1 MPEPVVVNVI
11 EATPVV
17 VEVTNPTPVVVEV
30 NPTVSAGQVEAVGA
44 EAFAQSLR
52 PTTVKT
58 SAYTASPGDY
68 VPVNISGGS
77 VPITVPSAPA
87 DKTRIG
93 VKIVAVSSTPG
104 STTATISRSG
114 TDVFNIEGG
123 GTSLTLSA
131 KFQGVIL
138 QYKASTGIWYVQ
150 TTDTPLNEA
159 LGAALLGTDGA
170 VGGPS
175 GSALS
180 SSVVSSSAVSKK
192 GQIYKATG
200 TNQQAEPV
208 PRIFYAQKPT
218 GGKDTANL
226 EAAFTTAVEAAESEP
241 NVRAMVKLAPA
252 VRYKTVNLHLPP
264 VLAFEGSGP
273 GILDPGATEAISLI
287 EPYEEC
293 EACLIVPEGH
303 RWAVRNMGFIARR
316 EFNADAIAI
325 ATTGRC
331 KWFDLS
337 SLTFLNFKG
346 SALRAGGYTL
356 WESVIAG
363 LHARGCGD
371 GTRRAV
377 YEVLDTSGSPAET
390 NNVTFRDCRGIFPH
404 GRAFYAYS
412 TAYSSSENEPG
423 IRWLSLE
430 GSGGEWLAGKSES
443 EAGPESYEPYPL
455 IVVDGFSDL
464 RISAQNIGAVMSGEA
479 SIELK
484 GSGLSVHSAR
494 GSIVGNRLGG
504 PVRLNNCRDV
514 RIEPNLWTFGHSS
527 ETPNHVETASN
538 CTHIT
543 CAPGQIVS
551 GSKYFEFANEGANPE
566 PPTPSGENS
575 RTRVRRTGGNI
586 TVSSTEWKSLAT
598 ILSAG
603 AESLDLVL
611 GGCYVGQ
618 YVELSIVG
626 QWANEAITGRFDIAV
641 VNATG
646 EVLRWVSSES
656 ATQAEFGI
664 PSMIGPSGATT
675 PMGAPVL
682 YGIQSGDLTE
692 GKIRFRPYAKVASA
706 GNKVLRAEAATP
718 LVLQAKN
725 LG

>member
-1 MPEPVVVNVI
+1 V
-11 EATPVV
+11 T
-17 VEVTNPTPVVVEV
+17 EVTSVNGQTGAVVL
-30 NPTVSAGQVEAVGA
+30 TAADVGA
-44 EAFAQSLR
+44 IPS
-52 PTTVKT
+52 
-58 SAYTASPGDY
+58 SAAGEPNGVATL
-68 VPVNISGGS
+68 NSGKKL
-77 VPITVPSAPA
+77 PEEQLPNA
-87 DKTRIG
+87 
-93 VKIVAVSSTPG
+93 
-104 STTATISRSG
+104 
-114 TDVFNIEGG
+114 
-123 GTSLTLSA
+123 
-131 KFQGVIL
+131 
-138 QYKASTGIWYVQ
+138 
-150 TTDTPLNEA
+150 
-159 LGAALLGTDGA
+159 
-170 VGGPS
+170 
-175 GSALS
+175 
-180 SSVVSSSAVSKK
+180 VVSSSAAAKK

-200 TNQQAEPV
+200 INQQAEPV

-218 GGKDTANL
+218 GANDTANL
-226 EAAFTTAVEAAESEP
+226 EAAFATAVEAAESEP
-241 NVRAMVKLAPA
+241 NVRAIVKLAPSI
-252 VRYKTVNLHLPP
+252 RYKTVNLHVPSG
-264 VLAFEGSGP
+264 VVFEGSGP
-273 GILDPGATEAISLI
+273 GVLDPGVTEAISLI

-293 EACLIVPEGH
+293 EAAVIVPEGQ
-303 RWAVRNMGFIARR
+303 RFAVRNMGFIARR
-316 EFNADAIAI
+316 EFKADALAI

-331 KWFDLS
+331 KWFDIS

-346 SALRAGGYTL
+346 SAFRVGGYTL

-371 GTRRAV
+371 ELRRAV
-377 YEVLDTSGSPAET
+377 YEVLDTSGSPAEA
-390 NNVTFRDCRGIFPH
+390 NNMTFRDCRGIFPH
-404 GRAFYAYS
+404 GIAFYAYS

-430 GSGGEWLAGKSES
+430 GSGGEWLAGRSES

-464 RISAQNIGAVMSGEA
+464 RINGQNIGAVKAGEA

-484 GSGLSVHSAR
+484 GSGLSVRSAR
-494 GSIVGNRLGG
+494 GAIGGNRLGG

-527 ETPNHVETASN
+527 EIPNHVEAASN

-551 GSKYFEFANEGANPE
+551 GSKYFEFSNEGTNPE

-575 RTRVRRTGGNI
+575 RARVRRTGGNI
-586 TVSSTEWKSLAT
+586 TVSSTEWKTLAT
-598 ILSAG
+598 ILGTG

-626 QWANEAITGRFDIAV
+626 QWGSEAITGRLDIAV
-641 VNATG
+641 VNASG
-646 EVLRWVSSES
+646 EVLRWASSES

-664 PSMIGPSGATT
+664 SSMIGPSGATT

-682 YGIQSGDLTE
+682 YGIQGGDLTE
-692 GKIRFRPYAKVASA
+692 GKIRFRPYAKVATA